1 MISYLSGKVILKDD
15 KYVVINTGNVGY
27 RVYLSSKNINE
38 IKKNE
43 ISLFCYLNT
52 KKDPWEIYGFL
63 SSEEMNLFELLIKVS
78 GVGPKAALEAS
89 SIGSLEK
96 IKEGIE
102 SDDQIIINKLFL
114 LGKKKAEAIIFDLSR
129 KTKIEKRKES
139 DDNNDVIKALLKLGF
154 SKKEI
159 QEALIKIPDKIKTEE
174 KIEKILKLL
183 GK

>member
-1 MISYLSGKVILKDD
+1 MISYLSGKIILKND
-15 KYVVINTGNVGY
+15 KYIVIDIGNIGY
-27 RVYLSSKNINE
+27 KVYLSSKNIIQ

-52 KKDPWEIYGFL
+52 KKDIWEIYGFF
-63 SSEEMNLFELLIKVS
+63 SSKEMELFESLMKVS

-96 IKEGIE
+96 LKEGIE
-102 SDDQIIINKLFL
+102 NDNKVIIDEIFL

-139 DDNNDVIKALLKLGF
+139 NEDKDVIKALSKLGF

-159 QEALIKIPDKIKTEE
+159 KETLLKIPEKIKVEE
-174 KIEKILKLL
+174 KIEEVLKLL
-183 GK
+183 GN